1 MAKEDETPHYHGHR
15 DRLRQRFIEGGESA
29 LQDYELL
36 ELLLFLA
43 IPRRDVKP
51 LAKALIK
58 TFRSFASVLSAPLS
72 ELQKIEGVSANTAIA
87 LKSVAAAGRLMTRQ
101 EAQAQPVLNAWSKL
115 VDYLMASMAHEM
127 TEQFR
132 VVFLNRKNFI
142 IADEVQSEGTID
154 HTQAYP
160 REIMKRA
167 LELGAS
173 AIILV
178 HNHPSGSLKP
188 SQDDLDMTAAIVRA
202 AVPFEIRV
210 HDHVIITK
218 TGYAS
223 FKNMGLL

>member
-15 DRLRQRFIEGGESA
+15 DRLRQRFIDGGEGA
-29 LQDYELL
+29 LQPYELL

-58 TFRSFASVLSAPLS
+58 AFGSFAGVLAAPLS
-72 ELQKIEGVSANTAIA
+72 ELQKVEGVSANVAIA

-115 VDYLMASMAHEM
+115 VDYLMASMAHEL

-188 SQDDLDMTAAIVRA
+188 SKDDLEMTAAIVRA